1 MSDNKITSCDDLV
14 EHSVLSVEQAQQ
26 NILGSCSA
34 ITRLESVK
42 IEDAQSRVLVNN
54 ISSSID
60 VPGHTNSAMDGYAI
74 AGADL
79 PESGSKQFQLLGK
92 SLAGNSFTGT
102 LSKNSCVR
110 VTTGAVM
117 PAGSDTVIMQ
127 EHVHVT
133 DDRVEIDDHHRAGQH
148 VRLAGND
155 IAKNTLVL
163 EKGRCLTAADLGILA
178 SIGLQHIDVYHRP
191 KVCFFSSGD
200 ELKVPGEAL
209 AHGEIYNSSR
219 YSIGALVQQAGAEL
233 ISADILPDQPDVM
246 RTAFVKAA
254 QEADII
260 ITTGGVSVGEA
271 DYIKDILAEL
281 GEVGFW
287 KIAMKPGRPL
297 AFGKIKNCLFFGL
310 PGNPVSSM
318 ATFMQLV
325 RPAIYAVA
333 GMQPLPQAIRI
344 QARLLDEIKKRPGR
358 MDFQR
363 GILTFTN
370 GQCEVSTTGTQS
382 SGQLRSMS
390 IANCFIVL
398 AAETGDIAAGQMV
411 EVEPFSQELQAAI

>member
-1 MSDNKITSCDDLV
+1 MSSNETSSCDDPV
-14 EHSVLSVEQAQQ
+14 EKSVLSVEQALQ
-26 NILGSCSA
+26 NILATCTA
-34 ITRLESVK
+34 LTAHESIQ
-42 IEDAQSRVLVNN
+42 IERTQGRILANN
-54 ISSSID
+54 ITSSID
-60 VPGHTNSAMDGYAI
+60 VPGHTNSAMDGYAV

-79 PESGSKQFQLLGK
+79 PESGSKQFQMAGK
-92 SLAGNSFTGT
+92 SLAGSAFAGS
-102 LSKNSCVR
+102 LSSDSCVR

-117 PAGSDTVIMQ
+117 PDGTDTVIMQ
-127 EHVHVT
+127 EHVSVT
-133 DDRVEIDDHHRAGQH
+133 DDQVEIDDRHRAGQH
-148 VRLAGND
+148 VRMAGND
-155 IAKNTLVL
+155 IAKSTQVL
-163 EKGRCLTAADLGILA
+163 EQGRRLTAADLGVLA
-178 SIGLQHIDVYHRP
+178 SIGLQDVDVYQRP

-200 ELKVPGEAL
+200 ELKPPGQEL
-209 AHGEIYNSSR
+209 EHGEIFNSSR
-219 YSIGALVQQAGAEL
+219 YSIGALIEQAGAEL
-233 ISADILPDQPDVM
+233 LSAEILPDQPNVM
-246 RTAFVKAA
+246 RAAFIKAA
-254 QEADII
+254 QEADVI

-297 AFGKIKNCLFFGL
+297 AFGKIKDCLFFGL

-325 RPAIYAVA
+325 RPAIYKVA
-333 GMQPLPQAIRI
+333 GIQPLPQPIRI

-363 GILTFTN
+363 GILTFSN
-370 GQCEVSTTGTQS
+370 GQCEVSTTGMQS

-398 AAETGDIAAGQMV
+398 AANDGDVAAGQTV
-411 EVEPFSQELQAAI
+411 EVEPFSQDL